1 MIKHKRNSINIPA
14 VLVHTVDDT
23 EYRVSG
29 HIVGINES
37 NETVSMKFNG
47 YKGIEHGIP
56 MSSIYVNE
64 GILDSIKNAGKKAIG
79 TVKTLVR
86 KVRGFLYLVIN
97 GKFEPNSLNAPV
109 NLAVRAERGEIPG
122 VSFYPSKNLQ
132 DFASENGIELT
143 DDEPE
148 FTIDDI
154 EAREIE
160 NYWDRVMKEYT
171 QDESVTIDKAIKNV
185 NEKYYVDKFKKYG
198 RKHLNEASL
207 SLKNHPGFPDKY
219 GMEVDLETLKGR
231 IMTNVLAQI
240 SRGPGEP
247 IGKFRPYIIWG
258 APGIGK
264 TACLTLLAKDIKRD
278 TGVNLS
284 LEIVQCSGLN
294 RDDWGLPAKEE
305 NDIEFLNNKIT
316 HSFATGLPINWL
328 PVYKRSNDPEQNQYW
343 EDFFASGAYRGDGSN
358 FDGGILFFDEL
369 SRLPKPA
376 KSLMMALVDKGMYQ
390 NMYLASKWALVFASN
405 RYEDVFTKGE
415 ADLAEFIWEDAQDR
429 RYNHLTFVPDKNDW
443 LEWARGRNADGIQN
457 IQEKYCKFI
466 EIMPEKVWYPTIE
479 NGGFDTYLTDDD
491 KAIIMDYLSASKTD
505 TIDKRDALEGM
516 ITSKMGFENKLTVSL
531 AAWESISAELI
542 SELKYN
548 LFFMHPELLK
558 MCIINRNIDENKLA
572 QALDMLSPS
581 EWDAYYKRN
590 KKIIDPS
597 GVLKNNR
604 IQFFREVEQKL
615 IMQKS
620 FGEDSAAMQEWSNYN
635 SYKRIFTPELIANL
649 WNTGNMLVPEIQ
661 KDDDKYFP
669 SVGEYRKTEYSKWK
683 ANTQVAH
690 DVIDLIFSN
699 FPGGYQAAVDMI
711 KDEAVKVS
719 SIQPID
725 DMEMDKLIKKYNKAY
740 TITIDKQSVTPFLIG
755 SVPAKDKEKYRAM
768 VTALD
773 NSKFARMLANIATYF
788 TKVKIQMG
796 QGGGD
801 IIKYVKEY
809 LRAGSGLFF
818 QELYKID
825 PEVEE
830 LLFPTEASIK
840 VKDRAKK
847 DLLFF
852 KSIGYPGLH
861 IVLNADGIEKKIA
874 TGKI

>member
-132 DFASENGIELT
+132 DFASENGIELA

-148 FTIDDI
+148 VTIDDI
-154 EAREIE
+154 EARGIE

-185 NEKYYVDKFKKYG
+185 NEKYYVDKFKKYD
-198 RKHLNEASL
+198 RKHLNEAITSL
-207 SLKNHPGFPDKY
+207 GNQPGFEQKY
-219 GMEVDLETLKGR
+219 GEEMSLETIKSELVTN
-231 IMTNVLAQI
+231 IMEQI
-240 SRGPGEP
+240 NRGIGEP
-247 IGKFRPYIIWG
+247 IGAYAPYIIWG

-264 TACLTLLAKDIKRD
+264 TACLSALAKDFKREFD
-278 TGVNLS
+278 LNLS

-294 RDDWGLPAKEE
+294 RDDWGLPVKKEVTDRNGNVVSE
-305 NDIEFLNNKIT
+305 YA
-316 HSFATGLPINWL
+316 SSVPARWL
-328 PVYKRSNDPEQNQYW
+328 PVYVLTDDPERNEQIDEFYNSGQHKGNGGQY
-343 EDFFASGAYRGDGSN
+343 
-358 FDGGILFFDEL
+358 DGGILFFDEL
-369 SRLPKPA
+369 SRLPASA
-376 KSLMMALVDKGMYQ
+376 KNLMMALVDKGMYQ
-390 NMYLASKWALVFASN
+390 DMVLASKWALVFASN
-405 RYEDVFTKGE
+405 RYEDVFTKGDAE
-415 ADLAEFIWEDAQDR
+415 ISEFIWEDAQDR
-429 RYNHLTFVPDKNDW
+429 RFNHVTFVPDKNEW
-443 LEWARGRNADGIQN
+443 LEWARSTNANGIQN

-466 EIMPEKVWYPTIE
+466 EIMPEKVWYATLD
-479 NGGFDTYLTDDD
+479 NGGFDTYLTDEDR
-491 KAIIMDYLSASKTD
+491 AELQDYNSTTKTD
-505 TIDKRDALEGM
+505 TIDKRDA
-516 ITSKMGFENKLTVSL
+516 IVDATSSKIGFESKTSVTPADWEKVSNKMVDVLQKN
-531 AAWESISAELI
+531 I
-542 SELKYN
+542 
-548 LFFMHPELLK
+548 FFRHPELFK
-558 MCIINRNIDENKLA
+558 MCIVDRNIDEVQLA
-572 QALDMLSPS
+572 KALDMLSPQ
-581 EWDAYYKRN
+581 EWNRFYLPFR
-590 KKIIDPS
+590 KKVDPT
-597 GVLKNNR
+597 GQLANNR
-604 IQFFREVEQKL
+604 IQFFREYENMSMNNK
-615 IMQKS
+615 
-620 FGEDSAAMQEWSNYN
+620 FGKDSAAMQEWSNYN

-661 KDDDKYFP
+661 KDDDKYF
-669 SVGEYRKTEYSKWK
+669 SSIGEYRKTEYSKWK

-711 KDEAVKVS
+711 KDEAVKVN

-725 DMEMDKLIKKYNKAY
+725 DMEMDKLVKKYNKAY
-740 TITIDKQSVTPFLIG
+740 TINIDKQSVTPFLIG
-755 SVPAKDKEKYRAM
+755 SVPAKDKEKYRVM

-809 LRAGSGLFF
+809 LCAGSGLFF

-830 LLFPTEASIK
+830 LLFPTQASMK
-840 VKDRAKK
+840 VKDRAEK

-852 KSIGYPGLH
+852 KSISYPGLH